1 MFQSHIEERAKPARS
16 AFDAKTFPFDDVL
29 TIVALVCFLTLSTI
43 VTPLCD
49 VQADTMQKPDL
60 VVAYAPKA
68 LVDVDPRDAMAAFRI
83 YVDELGQQMGY
94 RGGIYPYDNI
104 ENVMKEVENGRV
116 DLISMGSIQYLQ
128 LKNKSLIEL
137 AYGNMRGGKTTLK
150 YFILTHT
157 NKGFTKIGD
166 LKGKKFIL
174 IKGDE
179 IGTLYLNTVLLKQH
193 FGEAREFFSSV
204 DEKIKTS
211 QAVLPVFFGQAD
223 ACIVNDVAYQTMVEL
238 NPQLGKDL
246 KVLAASP
253 ELLDN
258 LAVFRKGLDDDV
270 KQKTREVAKGLKT
283 HPRGRQILML
293 FKIEDLVP
301 LKETDLSGTRDLLSE
316 YNRLKAGR

>member
-1 MFQSHIEERAKPARS
+1 MTISGRS
-16 AFDAKTFPFDDVL
+16 GSDAKTFPFENVL
-29 TIVALVCFLTLSTI
+29 TIVAFACFFALTSV
-43 VTPLCD
+43 VTLLCD
-49 VQADTMQKPDL
+49 VWADTTQKPDL

-68 LVDVDPRDAMAAFRI
+68 LVDVDPKDAMAAFRI
-83 YVDELGQQMGY
+83 YVEELAKQIGQSS
-94 RGGIYPYDNI
+94 GIYSYDNI

-116 DLISMGSIQYLQ
+116 DMISMSSIQYLR

-150 YFILTHT
+150 YFLLTHT

-166 LKGKKFIL
+166 LKGKKLVL
-174 IKGDE
+174 IKGDD
-179 IGTLYLNTVLLKQH
+179 IGALYLNTALLRQRL
-193 FGEAREFFSSV
+193 GETREFFSSV

-223 ACIVNDVAYQTMVEL
+223 ACIVNDVAYQTMVEM

-246 KVLAASP
+246 KILAASS

-258 LAVFRKGLDDDV
+258 LAIFRKSLDDGI
-270 KQKTREVAKGLKT
+270 KQKAREVAKGLKT
-283 HPRGRQILML
+283 NPRGKQILML

-301 LKETDLSGTRDLLSE
+301 LNETDLSGIRDLLGE